1 MKGLL
6 LWALALVV
14 MLAAAAYQQRT
25 GPSYPVR
32 GELSTPAGTRSY
44 ELPRS
49 HVTTSGARISV
60 PAAATAGTLFW
71 RRYPLDEPY
80 RQVPLARSGDTLW
93 AVLPPQP
100 PAGKVEY
107 YLELPGTA
115 TARLPADQT
124 VVLRYR
130 GDVPLAALLPHILF
144 MFISMLIAVR
154 AGLGALTS
162 RSESGLAWAALVGF
176 TIGGM
181 ILGPVVQ
188 KYAFGAFWTGVPFG
202 WDLTDNKTLLM
213 WLAWMLACLLPALA
227 AVGNRDRVQARWRR
241 TLIVAAA
248 VVTVV
253 VYVIPHSAQ
262 GSQLDYEA
270 QEVTQ

>member
-1 MKGLL
+1 MKGFL
-6 LWALALVV
+6 LWALALVL
-14 MLAAAAYQQRT
+14 MLTAAVYQRRT
-25 GPSYPVR
+25 GPTYPVY
-32 GELSTPAGTRSY
+32 GELTTPAGKHWY

-60 PAAATAGTLFW
+60 PAVTAAGTLFW
-71 RRYPLDEPY
+71 RRFPLDEPF
-80 RQVPLARSGDTLW
+80 RPVPLTRSGDTLW
-93 AVLPPQP
+93 AELPPQP

-107 YLELPGTA
+107 YLELPGASTP
-115 TARLPADQT
+115 RLPVGRT
-124 VVLRYR
+124 VVLRYH
-130 GDVPLAALLPHILF
+130 GEVPWTALAPHIFF

-154 AGLGALTS
+154 AGLGALFARPERT
-162 RSESGLAWAALVGF
+162 LAWTALAGF

-213 WLAWMLACLLPALA
+213 WLCWLLACLLPPLL
-227 AVGNRDRVQARWRR
+227 GRSGRDQVERRWRR
-241 TLIVAAA
+241 TLILTAA
-248 VVTVV
+248 VATVV

-262 GSQLDYEA
+262 GSQLDYET